1 MNIRAVTVERGIATL
16 AHQSRPSILFSF
28 SSHRGRHNASVGQV
42 GASSVD
48 AIPSPTGIPAGQE
61 EGELEGGFYDDEDDD
76 AFFEERDNDHHDEDE
91 EIIQVARRGE
101 VDVERAVSNANV
113 KS

>member
-42 GASSVD
+42 GASSAD
-48 AIPSPTGIPAGQE
+48 AISSPTGIPARQE
-61 EGELEGGFYDDEDDD
+61 EDELEGGFYDDEDDE
-76 AFFEERDNDHHDEDE
+76 FEERDNDHEDE

-101 VDVERAVSNANV
+101 VDVERGISNV
-113 KS
+113 TS

>member
-42 GASSVD
+42 GASSAD
-48 AIPSPTGIPAGQE
+48 AISSPTGIPARQE
-61 EGELEGGFYDDEDDD
+61 EDELEGGFYDDEDDG
-76 AFFEERDNDHHDEDE
+76 FEERDNDHEDE

-101 VDVERAVSNANV
+101 VDAERGISNV
-113 KS
+113 TS